1 MKRISII
8 MLALIVVLCY
18 TSIAGELKTCVDS
31 GVSDAGPVTDIAP
44 PLAPDNGEAFYSGT
58 IRVFLVE
65 PVARWTDY
73 SGYYYRNGFLDFA
86 IVSNVN
92 LDDGEVVYRT
102 AVWDASTTNFEMIF
116 EANIMAIGVLFRS
129 EQVPTDAD
137 PPSGMYFQARYADAA
152 ASAIPGLPGSN
163 QAQSPFTHNVF
174 IEESTAT
181 T

>member
-1 MKRISII
+1 
-8 MLALIVVLCY
+8 MLALLFVLCS
-18 TSIAGELKTCVDS
+18 TSAAGELKTCVDGAES
-31 GVSDAGPVTDIAP
+31 GAGPVADIMP
-44 PLAPDNGEAFYSGT
+44 PMAPDDGEAFYSGT

-73 SGYYYRNGFLDFA
+73 SGYYYRNGFLDFP

-92 LDDGEVVYRT
+92 LNDGAVAYRT
-102 AVWDASTTNFEMIF
+102 AVWDAATTNFEMIF
-116 EANIMAIGVLFRS
+116 EANIMAIGVIFRS

-152 ASAIPGLPGSN
+152 ASAIPGQPGSN
-163 QAQSPFTHNVF
+163 QVQSPFTHNVF